1 MNIAFWSEEAGS
13 GMTSSMA
20 AVASICSD
28 VWNIKTVLL
37 QSRNQKGDH
46 FILPCGYGEVEL
58 QGEMELIAASI

>member
-1 MNIAFWSEEAGS
+1 MHSEKNRRKGVNIAFWSEEAGS

-37 QSRNQKGDH
+37 QSRNQKGD
-46 FILPCGYGEVEL
+46 LYQKL
-58 QGEMELIAASI
+58 A